1 MQVYLVGGAVRDRLL
16 GRPIK
21 ERDYVVVGANPE
33 MMLARGF
40 QQVGSAFPIFLHPQT
55 REEYALARNR
65 RSVGQ
70 GEGTSTDDGP
80 VTLEQDLARRDLT
93 INAIAEDEH
102 GELIDP
108 FRGREDLQK
117 RQLRHVSDAFG
128 EDPIRILRVARFMAR
143 YADLGFRVAPETH
156 SLMKELIA
164 AGCLEGLVPERVW
177 QELTG
182 ALGEAQPKC
191 FFETLRAVGALQR
204 VFPEIDALWG
214 VPQPA
219 QWHPEVDCGEHTMLA
234 LQAVVELSDDRAI
247 RFATLTHDLGKATT
261 PQRILPSHYGH
272 EERGVKLI
280 ENLCSRLKAP
290 ARFRDL
296 ACRCAAYHGYLHRL
310 YELRPKTVL
319 KLLTGLDAFRQ
330 PERLQQFILVC
341 QADYLGRKGL
351 QQRPYP
357 QADDLKRIYRAAAE
371 VTSATQDRA
380 LMGRLLGDAIDKER
394 VQRIKEVM
402 NSLQV
407 AVD

>member
-33 MMLARGF
+33 MMLAKGF

-55 REEYALARNR
+55 REEYALARIR
-65 RSVGQ
+65 RSGGQ
-70 GEGTSTDDGP
+70 DEGSAGP

-108 FRGREDLQK
+108 FGGREDLQK

-143 YADLGFRVAPETH
+143 YADLGFKVAPETR

-164 AGCLEGLVPERVW
+164 DGCLEGLVPERVW

-182 ALGEAQPKC
+182 ALGEAQPRS
-191 FFETLRAVGALQR
+191 FFETLRAVGALQQ

-214 VPQPA
+214 VPQPV

-280 ENLCSRLKAP
+280 QRMCGRLKAP
-290 ARFRDL
+290 ARFREL
-296 ACRCAAYHGYLHRL
+296 ACRCATYHGYLHRL

-351 QQRPYP
+351 QHRPYP

-371 VTSATQDRA
+371 VTSATQDA
-380 LMGRLLGDAIDKER
+380 TLMGRLLGEAIDKER
-394 VQRIKEVM
+394 IQRIKEVM

-407 AVD
+407 GVD